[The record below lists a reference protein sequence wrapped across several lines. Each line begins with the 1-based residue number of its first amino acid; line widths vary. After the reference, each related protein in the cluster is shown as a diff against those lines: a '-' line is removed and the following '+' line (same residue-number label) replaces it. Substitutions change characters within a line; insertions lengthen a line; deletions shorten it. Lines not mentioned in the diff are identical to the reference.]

1 MTCPR
6 EPPRARAPFCHAPDW
21 LALAAS
27 TLLGAC
33 ASVAPPVATPLALE
47 VPATWSTAVAVVPAQ
62 LPTSLAHWWQRF
74 DNALLT
80 TLITQALQANTSVH
94 SAQAALAQARAQQ
107 DVQQAGLA
115 PAVVASTSA
124 RHTQGESQGASN
136 LFQAGFDASWEP
148 DVFGS
153 QHSTVAASRADTLA
167 AQTSLADVQV
177 SVAAEVA
184 VDLITLR
191 GLQARLA
198 IARSNLATQT
208 ETLQITRWRTQAGL
222 DSSLDLEQAVAA
234 SEQTAALLP
243 ALQTSIDQNL
253 HALAVLTGQVPGA
266 LQASLA
272 PPQPIPQ
279 APADLALAFPAET
292 LRQRADVR
300 SAEHRVSAA
309 LARVSA
315 ADAARYPSFSLGGSL
330 GLAALDLGTL
340 TDSASVLK
348 TLLASVSVPLL
359 DGGARKAQVRVQR
372 AVLDQARSSYE
383 ATVLG
388 ALQDVDDALVALR
401 GDRERLAR
409 LQAAA
414 EAAANADLLARQRY
428 TSGLIDFSAVLETQR
443 TLLATQD
450 GVASAQ
456 ASVVSDHVR
465 LYKALGGGWVPDAA
479 PDGNTD
485 SENTTATLTETP
497 PA

>member
-1 MTCPR
+1 
-6 EPPRARAPFCHAPDW
+6 
-21 LALAAS
+21 
-27 TLLGAC
+27 
-33 ASVAPPVATPLALE
+33 
-47 VPATWSTAVAVVPAQ
+47 
-62 LPTSLAHWWQRF
+62 
-74 DNALLT
+74 
-80 TLITQALQANTSVH
+80 LITQALQANTSVH

-107 DVQQAGLA
+107 DVQQAGLE

-124 RHTQGESQGASN
+124 QRSQVGRQGASN
-136 LFQAGFDASWEP
+136 LFQAGFDANWEP

-153 QHSTVAASRADTLA
+153 QRSTVAASRADALA

-177 SVAAEVA
+177 SLAAEVA

-253 HALAVLTGQVPGA
+253 HALAVLTGQAPGA

-272 PPQPIPQ
+272 SAQPIPQ

-315 ADAARYPSFSLGGSL
+315 ADAARYPSFRLSGSL
-330 GLAALDLGTL
+330 GLSALTLGTL
-340 TDSASVLK
+340 TNGASVLN

-359 DGGARKAQVRVQR
+359 DGGAAQAQVRVQQ
-372 AVLDQARSSYE
+372 AVLDQAQSSYQ

-388 ALQDVDDALVALR
+388 ALQEVEDALVALR
-401 GDRERLAR
+401 GDRDRLAR

-414 EAAANADLLARQRY
+414 EAASNAELLARQRY
-428 TSGLIDFSAVLETQR
+428 TSGLIDFSAVLDTQR

-465 LYKALGGGWVPDAA
+465 LYKALGGGWVPDTA
-479 PDGNTD
+479 PGGNRDTD
-485 SENTTATLTETP
+485 NATPKSSDTE